1 MPTKQ
6 ERDYE
11 HQKILEEV
19 LASRDDLAKGRNP
32 LPYYVVATLL
42 VMLLVL
48 WVLPSD
54 SFPARAKLSAI
65 PTLEEAIPEGMSIP
79 PRPESN
85 NINAYVTH
93 EDPNIKLIAAN
104 IVTSACS
111 KEDKRCYA
119 DALFHFTKENTRYL
133 SDPIGEYYEM
143 PQETLLAGA
152 ADCDGHAILLASL
165 LRSVGILTQ
174 FSYAPR
180 HVAVEAW
187 LPSNHLFS
195 KQYTY
200 EWVHYD
206 ATCKE
211 CRPGEHMPLLQ

>member
-1 MPTKQ
+1 MSSRQ
-6 ERDYE
+6 QDHE
-11 HQKILEEV
+11 HKKILEEV
-19 LASRDDLAKGRNP
+19 LASRDDLKRAGNP
-32 LPYYVVATLL
+32 LPIYFL
-42 VMLLVL
+42 VTIIIMLLVL

-65 PTLEEAIPEGMSIP
+65 PSIEEILPSSMSIP
-79 PRPESN
+79 IRPESN
-85 NINAYVTH
+85 DINTFVTH
-93 EDPNIKLIAAN
+93 EDPDLKLIAAR

-119 DALFHFTKENTRYL
+119 DALFYFTKENTRYL
-133 SDPIGEYYEM
+133 SDPIDEYYET

-174 FSYAPR
+174 FSYTPR

-195 KQYTY
+195 KKYTY

-206 ATCKE
+206 ATCKS
-211 CRPGEHMPLLQ
+211 CGPGEHMPLTQ